1 MKKKLLVLSPATQL
15 VLLRLL
21 RNRRLPKTTI
31 HQVTFWGLERR
42 RFITVSYDLK
52 NGQSCATLTPR
63 GKAFALALA
72 TR

>member
-1 MKKKLLVLSPATQL
+1 MKKKLLVLSPATQRAL
-15 VLLRLL
+15 VRLL
-21 RNRRLPKTTI
+21 RRGHLPKTAI

-42 RFITVSYDLK
+42 RLIVVSYDLK
-52 NGQSCATLTPR
+52 KGQYFAQLTPR